1 MFGIT
6 HIHFYIAS
14 VIVVILLPGPN
25 SLFCL
30 TTAAKQGVKHGYYVV
45 AAILLGDTILMATSA
60 LGAGAIL
67 KSHPSLFFILKCL
80 GAGYLSY
87 LGLNMLIGGY
97 QQFKKSSLI
106 QENSAAENNV
116 YVANPFSKGL
126 MLSLTNPK
134 AILFF
139 LSFFIAFV
147 DPKYPSPALTFFAL
161 GLILQVVSFSYLT
174 VLVFLGTHLTEWFGS
189 RKVLSALATCC
200 VGLLFIGFS
209 LKLLTAAI

>member
-6 HIHFYIAS
+6 HIHLYIAS

-30 TTAAKQGVKHGYYVV
+30 TTAAKQGVKHGYCVI
-45 AAILLGDTILMATSA
+45 AAILLGDTILMTTSA

-67 KSHPSLFFILKCL
+67 KTQPALFFGLKCL

-87 LGLNMLIGGY
+87 LGLSMLIGGY
-97 QQFKKSSLI
+97 KQYKKSGLI
-106 QENSAAENNV
+106 QEEIIAQNNT
-116 YVANPFSKGL
+116 YIANPFSKAL

-139 LSFFIAFV
+139 LSFFVAFV
-147 DPKYPSPALTFFAL
+147 DPDYPKPALTFLVL

-174 VLVFLGTHLTEWFGS
+174 MLVFLGTRLSEWFGS

-209 LKLLTAAI
+209 LKLLTAVI

>member
-6 HIHFYIAS
+6 HISLYVAS

-30 TTAAKQGVKHGYYVV
+30 TTAAKQGIKHGYYVIG
-45 AAILLGDTILMATSA
+45 AILLGDTILMATSA

-67 KSHPSLFFILKCL
+67 KSHPSLFFMLKCL

-87 LGLNMLIGGY
+87 LGLSMLIGGY
-97 QQFKKSSLI
+97 KQYKKPAVVPDGNI
-106 QENSAAENNV
+106 EENNT
-116 YVANPFSKGL
+116 YIANPFSKAL

-139 LSFFIAFV
+139 LSFFVAFV
-147 DPKYPSPALTFFAL
+147 DPKYPNPALTFFVL
-161 GLILQVVSFSYLT
+161 GLILQVFSFSYLT
-174 VLVFLGTHLTEWFGS
+174 ILVFLGTHLTEWFGS
-189 RKVLSALATCC
+189 RKALSSIATCC

-209 LKLLTAAI
+209 LKLLTAAL

>member
-67 KSHPSLFFILKCL
+67 KTHPSLFFILKCL

-87 LGLNMLIGGY
+87 LGLNMLVGGY
-97 QQFKKSSLI
+97 KQYKKSGMI
-106 QENSAAENNV
+106 QTESIEQSNV
-116 YVANPFSKGL
+116 YIANPFSKAL

-139 LSFFIAFV
+139 LSFFVAFV
-147 DPKYPSPALTFFAL
+147 DPNYPKPALTFFVL

-189 RKVLSALATCC
+189 RKALSALATCC